1 MMCKEYKIGAVKLY
15 NGADII
21 FKLTNY
27 LLVWFMIAY
36 FVCNRLPQGA
46 EDSIMGILTDMAGFS
61 CLESFFVYQLWAM
74 ILLICLLCEREDV
87 SALFFISVFIVP
99 KRITTY
105 ILQEGTAADGKEIII
120 FVMGVCL
127 LSGIVKMIAGK
138 FVHANMS

>member
-1 MMCKEYKIGAVKLY
+1 MCKEYKIGAVKLY

-21 FKLTNY
+21 FTLTSY
-27 LLVWFMIAY
+27 LLVWFMLAY
-36 FVCNRLPQGA
+36 LLCNRLPLKGA

-61 CLESFFVYQLWAM
+61 CLESFYVYLLWMM
-74 ILLICLLCEREDV
+74 ILLLCLIGEREDV

-120 FVMGVCL
+120 VVMGVCL

-138 FVHANMS
+138 FIHANMS

>member
-1 MMCKEYKIGAVKLY
+1 MCKEYKIEAVKIY
-15 NGADII
+15 DGADII

-27 LLVWFMIAY
+27 LLVWFMLAY
-36 FVCNRLPQGA
+36 FLCNRLPQGA
-46 EDSIMGILTDMAGFS
+46 EDSIMGILTDMFGFS
-61 CLESFFVYQLWAM
+61 CLESFFVYLVWTM
-74 ILLICLLCEREDV
+74 ILLLSLICEREVV
-87 SALFFISVFIVP
+87 STLVFVSVFIVP